1 MTDSISTVPEVHTI
15 LTKNTYDIDRY
26 KDYDK
31 HNNQLYLR
39 NTAQL
44 PNNTH
49 NTDRHKTMTRR
60 QQQ

>member
-31 HNNQLYLR
+31 HNINY
-39 NTAQL
+39 T
-44 PNNTH
+44 
-49 NTDRHKTMTRR
+49 
-60 QQQ
+60 